1 MKILSKLKSPFIA
14 NMAFA
19 FNDRDNLYLGMDY
32 LPGGDVRTYLSESD
46 KLRE

>member
-1 MKILSKLKSPFIA
+1 MKILSQLKNPFIS

-32 LPGGDVRTYLSESD
+32 LQGGDLRSFLAESRKLSE
-46 KLRE
+46 